1 MQPPRKGYVYA
12 QRQQRWMA
20 PEPQGPVTMLRTPLV
35 LAEPEYLA
43 EWMGHLPGRRV
54 AVDAVSLSI
63 PSRVEEARQAL
74 AANRIV
80 WAHLDLLF
88 LG

>member
-1 MQPPRKGYVYA
+1 
-12 QRQQRWMA
+12 MA
-20 PEPQGPVTMLRTPLV
+20 PEPQGPVTVLRTPLV
-35 LAEPEYLA
+35 LAEPLFLA
-43 EWMGHLPGRRV
+43 EWMSHFEGGRV

-74 AANRIV
+74 AAHRIV